1 MIKQNQRKFNA
12 IHIFVDA
19 LSAVASIIVAFFIS
33 NSIQAIDL
41 SNTYI
46 SNDTFVLTTLSL
58 GIVLLHLMFYAL
70 YDLYRSYRTTR
81 LRYEAMNIIKANITT
96 FFILELALLISSSIY
111 QLQLFLIIFFIT
123 DTLII
128 ISYRFLLR
136 RILRYL
142 RSKGY
147 NKKFIVIIGINNC
160 TDKFIENIRKNPDL
174 GYEIAGY
181 FNDKPIDNIKK
192 PFLGSYKALSR
203 YFEANTIDEA
213 VLMTS
218 DSNEKFLLTIYD
230 ICERFGIKT
239 SIIPNIFGSFSSRIY
254 VSNFGS
260 VPVMSLR
267 NVPLDNKLNAFI
279 KRFCDIVISI
289 IGIIITSPLMLGVA
303 IAIKATSNGKVIFKQ
318 ERIGYNRKRF
328 TMYKFRSMK
337 ENSEI
342 LDKMT
347 EKDDERCTKVGR
359 FIRRFSI
366 DELPQLFN
374 VLIGNMSLV
383 GPRPET
389 PFFVRKFQKSIPQY
403 MLKHYV
409 KPGMTGWAQVNDLR
423 GGDTSIEER
432 IKYDMYYIENWTF
445 LFDIKILFM
454 TITKGIFSKNGF

>member
-19 LSAVASIIVAFFIS
+19 LSAIMSIIISFFLS
-33 NSIQAIDL
+33 DSIQKIDL
-41 SNTYI
+41 SSTKI
-46 SNDTFVLTTLSL
+46 GDDSLILILFSL
-58 GIVLLHLMFYAL
+58 GIVLLHLILYAV

-81 LRYEAMNIIKANITT
+81 LRYEALNIIKSNITI
-96 FFILELALLISSSIY
+96 FFILEVVLLISSAIY
-111 QLQLFLIIFFIT
+111 ELQLFLIIFFIT
-123 DTLII
+123 DTLIT
-128 ISYRFLLR
+128 ISYRFFLR

-147 NKKFIVIIGINNC
+147 NKKYIVIIGINNC
-160 TDKFIENIRKNPDL
+160 TDKFIENIKKNPDL

-181 FNDKPIDNIKK
+181 FSDKPISNMKK
-192 PFLGSYKALSR
+192 PFLGSYKAVAR
-203 YFEANTIDEA
+203 YFESNTIDEA
-213 VLMTS
+213 VLMTN
-218 DSNEKFLLTIYD
+218 DSNEEILLSAYD
-230 ICERFGIKT
+230 ACERFGIKT

-254 VSNFGS
+254 VSSFGS

-267 NVPLDNKLNAFI
+267 NIPLDNRLNSFI
-279 KRFCDIVISI
+279 KRLCDIVISI
-289 IGIIITSPLMLGVA
+289 IGIIITSPLMLVVA
-303 IAIKATSNGKVIFKQ
+303 IAIKATSKGKVIFKQ
-318 ERIGYNRKRF
+318 ERIGYNRKKF

-347 EKDDERCTKVGR
+347 EKDDERCTRVGK

-389 PFFVRKFQKSIPQY
+389 PFFVKKFQKSIPQY

-445 LFDIKILFM
+445 LLDMKILFM

>member
-1 MIKQNQRKFNA
+1 MIKQNQRKFNT
-12 IHIFVDA
+12 IHVFVDA
-19 LSAVASIIVAFFIS
+19 LSAILSIIIAFLIS
-33 NSIQAIDL
+33 DNIQKIDL
-41 SNTYI
+41 SSTHI
-46 SNDTFVLTTLSL
+46 KNDDFVLIILSL
-58 GIVLLHLMFYAL
+58 GIILLHLILYAL
-70 YDLYRSYRTTR
+70 YDLYRSYRTTH
-81 LRYEAMNIIKANITT
+81 LRYEAMNIIKANITA
-96 FFILELALLISSSIY
+96 FFILELSLLITESIY
-111 QLQLFLIIFFIT
+111 QLQLFLIIFFIS
-123 DTLII
+123 DTMITI
-128 ISYRFLLR
+128 AYRFFLR
-136 RILRYL
+136 KILRYL

-147 NKKFIVIIGINNC
+147 NKKYIVIIGINNC
-160 TDKFIENIRKNPDL
+160 TEKFIENIKKNPDL

-181 FNDKPIDNIKK
+181 FSEKPLSNIKK

-203 YFEANTIDEA
+203 YFESNTIDEA

-218 DSNEKFLLTIYD
+218 DNNEKVLLTVYN

-267 NVPLDNKLNAFI
+267 NVPLDNKFNAFI
-279 KRFCDIVISI
+279 KRLCDIVISI
-289 IGIIITSPLMLGVA
+289 VGIIITSPLMIGVA
-303 IAIKATSNGKVIFKQ
+303 IAIKATSKGKVIFKQ

-328 TMYKFRSMK
+328 VMYKFRSMK

-347 EKDDERCTKVGR
+347 EKDDERCTKVGK

-423 GGDTSIEER
+423 GGNTSIEER
-432 IKYDMYYIENWTF
+432 IKYDMYYIDNWTF
-445 LFDIKILFM
+445 MFDIKILFM

>member
-12 IHIFVDA
+12 IHVFVDA
-19 LSAVASIIVAFFIS
+19 LSTIASIIIAFFLS
-33 NSIQAIDL
+33 NSIQSIEL
-41 SNTYI
+41 NNTRI
-46 SNDTFVLTTLSL
+46 SNDNFVLIMLSF
-58 GIVLLHLMFYAL
+58 GIVLIHLIFYAL

-81 LRYEAMNIIKANITT
+81 LRYEAMNIIKANITS
-96 FFILELALLISSSIY
+96 FFILEIALLATSAIY
-111 QLQLFLIIFFIT
+111 QLQLFLIIFFMT
-123 DTLII
+123 NTLITI
-128 ISYRFLLR
+128 AYRFFLR

-160 TDKFIENIRKNPDL
+160 TEKFIDNIKKNPDL
-174 GYEIAGY
+174 GYEIVGY
-181 FNDKPIDNIKK
+181 FNDNPTDTIKK
-192 PFLGSYKALSR
+192 PFLGSYKAVTR

-213 VLMTS
+213 VLMTN
-218 DSNEKFLLTIYD
+218 DSNEKTLLTVYNA
-230 ICERFGIKT
+230 CERFGIKT

-267 NVPLDNKLNAFI
+267 SVPLDNKLNAFI
-279 KRFCDIVISI
+279 KRLCDIVISI
-289 IGIIITSPLMLGVA
+289 IGIIITSPIMLAVA
-303 IAIKATSNGKVIFKQ
+303 IAIKATSSGKVIFKQ
-318 ERIGYNRKRF
+318 KRIGYNRRKF

-347 EKDDERCTKVGR
+347 EKDDERCTKVGK

-389 PFFVRKFQKSIPQY
+389 PFFVKQFQKSIPQY

-454 TITKGIFSKNGF
+454 TLTKGIFSKNGF

>member
-1 MIKQNQRKFNA
+1 MIKQNQRKFNV
-12 IHIFVDA
+12 IHVLVDA
-19 LSAVASIIVAFFIS
+19 LSAAVSIVIAFFIS
-33 NSIQAIDL
+33 NTIQPIDFY
-41 SNTYI
+41 TI
-46 SNDTFVLTTLSL
+46 DIGGNDFALAVIFL
-58 GIVLLHLMFYAL
+58 GVILLHLASYAV

-81 LRYEAMNIIKANITT
+81 LRYEVMNTIKANITA
-96 FFILELALLISSSIY
+96 FFVMELVLLISSSIY
-111 QLQLFLIIFFIT
+111 QLQLFLIIFFGT
-123 DTLII
+123 DTLIVV
-128 ISYRFLLR
+128 SYRFFLR
-136 RILRYL
+136 RMLRYL

-147 NKKFIVIIGINNC
+147 NKKYIVIIGTNNC
-160 TDKFIENIRKNPDL
+160 TDEFIQNIKKNSDL
-174 GYEIAGY
+174 GYEISGY
-181 FNDKPIDNIKK
+181 FSDKPVESIKK
-192 PFLGSYKALSR
+192 PYLGSFKSLAR
-203 YFEANTIDEA
+203 YFDANTIDEA

-218 DSNEKFLLTIYD
+218 DSNEKRMLDVYN

-267 NVPLDNKLNAFI
+267 SIPLDNKLNAFL
-279 KRFCDIVISI
+279 KRSCDIVVSI
-289 IGIIITSPLMLGVA
+289 IGIIISSPLMLGVA
-303 IAIKATSNGKVIFKQ
+303 IAIKLTSKGKVIFKQ
-318 ERIGYNRKRF
+318 ERIGYNRKKF

-342 LDKMT
+342 PDKMT
-347 EKDDERCTKVGR
+347 EKDDERCTRVGK

-389 PFFVRKFQKSIPQY
+389 PFFVKEFRKSIPQY

-445 LFDIKILFM
+445 LFDIKILCM
-454 TITKGIFSKNGF
+454 TLTKGIFSKNGF

>member
-12 IHIFVDA
+12 IHILVDA
-19 LSAVASIIVAFFIS
+19 LSAVISIVISFLISDSIHKIDFNSTKIKSDSFIL
-33 NSIQAIDL
+33 II
-41 SNTYI
+41 
-46 SNDTFVLTTLSL
+46 LSL

-81 LRYEAMNIIKANITT
+81 LRYEAMNIIKANITA
-96 FFILELALLISSSIY
+96 FFILELTLLITESIY
-111 QLQLFLIIFFIT
+111 QLQLFLIIFFVA
-123 DTLII
+123 DTFII
-128 ISYRFLLR
+128 IAYRFFLR

-147 NKKFIVIIGINNC
+147 NKKYIVIIGINAC
-160 TDKFIENIRKNPDL
+160 TEKFIENIKRNPDL
-174 GYEIAGY
+174 GYEITGY
-181 FNDKPIDNIKK
+181 FNDKPVNTINK
-192 PFLGSYKALSR
+192 PFLGSFKALAR
-203 YFEANTIDEA
+203 YFEVNTIDEA

-218 DSNEKFLLTIYD
+218 DSNEKSLIMIYN

-254 VSNFGS
+254 VSKFGS
-260 VPVMSLR
+260 LPVMSLR

-279 KRFCDIVISI
+279 KRLSDIVISI
-289 IGIIITSPLMLGVA
+289 IGIIVSSPLMIGVA
-303 IAIKATSNGKVIFKQ
+303 IAIKATSKGKIIFKQ

-337 ENSEI
+337 ENSEV

-347 EKDDERCTKVGR
+347 EKDDERCTKVGK

-389 PFFVRKFQKSIPQY
+389 PFFVSKFQKSIPQY

-423 GGDTSIEER
+423 GGNTSIEER

-445 LFDIKILFM
+445 MFDIKILFM
-454 TITKGIFSKNGF
+454 TLTKGIFSKNGF